1 MSPEALKLP
10 GEPAR
15 ENFAICLT
23 IASYNDRVVMTP
35 DFDTGG
41 IEYIYPLVVS
51 MRVPAQHD

>member
-1 MSPEALKLP
+1 MSPEALKLA

-15 ENFAICLT
+15 ENLAICLT
-23 IASYNDRVVMTP
+23 IASYNDRVIMTS

-41 IEYIYPLVVS
+41 IECIYALVVS